1 VLICIEGGPI
11 SQLEATE
18 IRDTLVSEVKSDM
31 ESKTATL
38 DIIVKPVTFED
49 FKQEMQMGGKVSRQ
63 QNQSLICD
71 LVSSHGSVSSKSA
84 AAN

>member
-49 FKQEMQMGGKVSRQ
+49 FKQEMGGKVSRQ
-63 QNQSLICD
+63 QNQSLMED
-71 LVSSHGSVSSKSA
+71 LVSSHGSVSGKSA